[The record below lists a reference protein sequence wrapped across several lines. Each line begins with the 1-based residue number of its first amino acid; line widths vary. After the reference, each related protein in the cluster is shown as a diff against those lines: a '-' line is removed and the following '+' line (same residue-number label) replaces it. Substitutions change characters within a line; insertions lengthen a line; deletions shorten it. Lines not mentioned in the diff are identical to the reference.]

1 MYKIV
6 IDAKVWIRFARAKD
20 ISPLLKRMLLYN
32 FVPIVNNYL
41 LAETFDEIVKYKWM
55 NEKQAL
61 MLVNLITSVGIVK
74 AGKAVYALSPDYKDN
89 YLFDLAV
96 QNNCV
101 FIISDDL
108 KLLSF
113 KMKPLPVQ
121 SCNWFLKQFPL

>member
-6 IDAKVWIRFARAKD
+6 IDANVWIRFARAKD

-41 LAETFDEIVKYKWM
+41 LAETFDAIIQYKWM

-61 MLVNLITSVGIVK
+61 VLVNLITSVGIVK

-89 YLFDLAV
+89 YLFDLGV

-113 KMKPLPVQ
+113 KMKPLPVK

>member
-1 MYKIV
+1 
-6 IDAKVWIRFARAKD
+6 
-20 ISPLLKRMLLYN
+20 
-32 FVPIVNNYL
+32 
-41 LAETFDEIVKYKWM
+41 
-55 NEKQAL
+55 

-74 AGKAVYALSPDYKDN
+74 AGKAVYALSPDHKDN
-89 YLFDLAV
+89 YLFDLGI

>member
-41 LAETFDEIVKYKWM
+41 LAETFDAIVKYKWM

>member
-6 IDAKVWIRFARAKD
+6 IDANVWIRFARSKD
-20 ISPLLKRMLLYN
+20 IKPLVQRMLLYN

-41 LAETFDEIVKYKWM
+41 LAETFGAIIELKWM
-55 NEKQAL
+55 NEKQA
-61 MLVNLITSVGIVK
+61 MIIVKLITSISITRSE
-74 AGKAVYALSPDYKDN
+74 KAVYALSPDYKDN
-89 YLFDLAV
+89 YLFDLAI

-108 KLLSF
+108 NLLSF